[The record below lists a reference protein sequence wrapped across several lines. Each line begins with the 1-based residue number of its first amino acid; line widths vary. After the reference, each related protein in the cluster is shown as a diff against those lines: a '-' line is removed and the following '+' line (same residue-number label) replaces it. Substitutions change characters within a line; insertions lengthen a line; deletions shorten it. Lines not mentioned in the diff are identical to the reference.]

1 MSGKDWK
8 NCNPS
13 QKIPVLQIS
22 GTNDTTVPW
31 DGTMS
36 TAYGWGGAPHIQ
48 KVMDFWADLNS
59 TTKTEKIDFPDIESS
74 DKSTASLTKRTD
86 GINGN
91 EVWFYTISGGG
102 HDWPGSW
109 GNKDISAS
117 QEIWKFFKKHLK

>member
-1 MSGKDWK
+1 MYSKTLR
-8 NCNPS
+8 NC
-13 QKIPVLQIS
+13 QICNS
-22 GTNDTTVPW
+22 
-31 DGTMS
+31 S
-36 TAYGWGGAPHIQ
+36 KIQ
-48 KVMDFWADLNS
+48 KVMDFWADLSS